1 MKYLLLLAFY
11 LILSPF
17 KSMAQ
22 DDNAR
27 ERAKLFAAVKNSI
40 DDSTKMMNLL
50 GLGYNV
56 YAGSKPDSAIYYYD
70 MAYVIANR
78 LKNKTGL
85 LRYYACYG
93 DVLSSRSKNFEAITM
108 ALKAVAL
115 AETTNNDHFK
125 GAVYNNLAGCYT
137 DASDIEKAYA
147 YYLKAIAAYERLDDK
162 RHLAAVYANVLG
174 IFSSIGHSPEKA
186 LQYGLKSIEVSR
198 SVKDQN
204 VLAEALVNTSSVY
217 INLGKLNKALAL
229 LTEAKAISEK
239 KNDKITLLTELVGFN
254 KIFVLQGRY
263 DDLKKYTDRIV
274 VLSKETGNDR
284 TMADA
289 EYYLGLYTF
298 NNKDYPAAA
307 GHLKKSISISRE
319 VKAVS
324 VEEESYS
331 ALGDVE
337 LLMGNFAAYHKDRNL
352 EDSVRA
358 KLHADQILI
367 NTQELETKYN
377 VAKKEVEISNLN
389 KEKQIQALTL
399 QTRTIYI
406 VILTCALAVLIVF
419 TWLIRNNSIR
429 KEKLLINER
438 ELKEQ
443 QIQILE
449 KEKELLSTQ
458 ALMEGQEAERSR
470 LAKDLHDGLGGI
482 LTGTKYSL
490 SSMKQ
495 NMIISADNAAAF
507 EKTMNMLDQS
517 ISELR
522 RVAHNMMP
530 ESLLKLSLND
540 AIEDYCHQIT
550 NSGALKVTYQSFD
563 IDKLTAN
570 EAVKIAVYRIVQELI
585 NNVVKHAGA
594 KTAIVQITLKEAIL
608 GITVE
613 DDGKGF
619 ELANLSFAEG
629 MGYKNLKSRVDFLK
643 GNIDVKSERGKGT
656 SVLIQLPV

>member
-1 MKYLLLLAFY
+1 MRYFLLLAFY
-11 LILSPF
+11 LFLSPF

-22 DDNAR
+22 DENAK
-27 ERAKLFAAVKNSI
+27 ECAKLFNAVKNSM
-40 DDSTKMMNLL
+40 DDSTKMMNLI
-50 GLGYNV
+50 GLGYGI
-56 YAGSKPDSAIYYYD
+56 YSGSKPDSALYYYD
-70 MAYVIANR
+70 MAFAIAKR
-78 LKNKTGL
+78 IKSKFGM
-85 LRYYACYG
+85 LRYYACYS
-93 DVLSSRSKNFEAITM
+93 DILSARGKYYEALNM
-108 ALKAVAL
+108 SLKEVDI
-115 AETTNNDHFK
+115 AESSNNDHYR
-125 GAVYNNLAGCYT
+125 GAAYNNLAGSYT
-137 DASDIEKAYA
+137 DISEIEKAYA
-147 YYLKAIAAYERLDDK
+147 AYLKSIAAYERLDDK
-162 RHLAAVYANVLG
+162 KHLAAVYANVLG
-174 IFSSIGHSPEKA
+174 IFFSVGHSPEKA
-186 LQYGLKSIEVSR
+186 LQYGLKAIEVSR
-198 SVKDQN
+198 SLDNKL
-204 VLAEALVNTSSVY
+204 VLAEALLNTSSVY
-217 INLGKLNKALAL
+217 VNLGKLNKALSL
-229 LTEAKAISEK
+229 LSEAKAISEK
-239 KNDKITLLTELVGFN
+239 LNDKTTQLSELAAFN
-254 KIFVLQGRY
+254 NIYVLQGRY
-263 DDLKKYTDRIV
+263 EELKKYTAQIMI
-274 VLSKETGNDR
+274 LAKETGNDR
-284 TMADA
+284 VMADA
-289 EYYLGLYTF
+289 EYYLGLYDF
-298 NNKDYPAAA
+298 NNKSYPGAAV
-307 GHLKKSISISRE
+307 HLKKSILIARQT
-319 VKAVS
+319 KAIL
-324 VEEESYS
+324 VEEKAYS
-331 ALGDVE
+331 ALGDVD
-337 LLMGNFAAYHKDRNL
+337 LLVGNIMAYHTNRLL
-352 EDSVRA
+352 EDSVRT

-399 QTRTIYI
+399 QKRTIYI
-406 VILTCALAVLIVF
+406 VILTCALAMLVVL

-429 KEKLLINER
+429 KENER

-495 NMIISADNAAAF
+495 NMIISAENAAAF

-540 AIEDYCHQIT
+540 AIDDYCHQIT
-550 NSGALKVTYQSFD
+550 TSGALKITYQSFD

-594 KTAIVQITLKEAIL
+594 KSAIVQITLKEAIL

-619 ELANLSFAEG
+619 DLTNLSFAEG

-643 GNIDVKSERGKGT
+643 GNIDVKSEKGKGT

>member
-1 MKYLLLLAFY
+1 L
-11 LILSPF
+11 
-17 KSMAQ
+17 
-22 DDNAR
+22 
-27 ERAKLFAAVKNSI
+27 
-40 DDSTKMMNLL
+40 
-50 GLGYNV
+50 
-56 YAGSKPDSAIYYYD
+56 YA
-70 MAYVIANR
+70 
-78 LKNKTGL
+78 
-85 LRYYACYG
+85 
-93 DVLSSRSKNFEAITM
+93 
-108 ALKAVAL
+108 
-115 AETTNNDHFK
+115 
-125 GAVYNNLAGCYT
+125 
-137 DASDIEKAYA
+137 
-147 YYLKAIAAYERLDDK
+147 
-162 RHLAAVYANVLG
+162 
-174 IFSSIGHSPEKA
+174 
-186 LQYGLKSIEVSR
+186 
-198 SVKDQN
+198 
-204 VLAEALVNTSSVY
+204 
-217 INLGKLNKALAL
+217 
-229 LTEAKAISEK
+229 
-239 KNDKITLLTELVGFN
+239 
-254 KIFVLQGRY
+254 
-263 DDLKKYTDRIV
+263 
-274 VLSKETGNDR
+274 
-284 TMADA
+284 
-289 EYYLGLYTF
+289 F
-298 NNKDYPAAA
+298 NNKDYPTAA
-307 GHLKKSISISRE
+307 GHLKKSILISRE
-319 VKAVS
+319 TKAVS
-324 VEEESYS
+324 IEEEAYS

-337 LLMGNFAAYHKDRNL
+337 LLMGNFAAYHNDRNL

-406 VILTCALAVLIVF
+406 VILTCAVAVLIIVG
-419 TWLIRNNSIR
+419 WLIRNNSIR

-550 NSGALKVTYQSFD
+550 TSGALKITYQSFD
-563 IDKLTAN
+563 IDKLTTN

-585 NNVVKHAGA
+585 NNVVKHASA

>member
-1 MKYLLLLAFY
+1 
-11 LILSPF
+11 
-17 KSMAQ
+17 
-22 DDNAR
+22 
-27 ERAKLFAAVKNSI
+27 
-40 DDSTKMMNLL
+40 
-50 GLGYNV
+50 
-56 YAGSKPDSAIYYYD
+56 
-70 MAYVIANR
+70 
-78 LKNKTGL
+78 
-85 LRYYACYG
+85 
-93 DVLSSRSKNFEAITM
+93 
-108 ALKAVAL
+108 
-115 AETTNNDHFK
+115 
-125 GAVYNNLAGCYT
+125 
-137 DASDIEKAYA
+137 
-147 YYLKAIAAYERLDDK
+147 
-162 RHLAAVYANVLG
+162 
-174 IFSSIGHSPEKA
+174 
-186 LQYGLKSIEVSR
+186 
-198 SVKDQN
+198 
-204 VLAEALVNTSSVY
+204 
-217 INLGKLNKALAL
+217 
-229 LTEAKAISEK
+229 
-239 KNDKITLLTELVGFN
+239 
-254 KIFVLQGRY
+254 
-263 DDLKKYTDRIV
+263 
-274 VLSKETGNDR
+274 
-284 TMADA
+284 
-289 EYYLGLYTF
+289 
-298 NNKDYPAAA
+298 
-307 GHLKKSISISRE
+307 
-319 VKAVS
+319 
-324 VEEESYS
+324 
-331 ALGDVE
+331 VE
-337 LLMGNFAAYHKDRNL
+337 LLMGDFAAYHNNRNL

-358 KLHADQILI
+358 KLHMDQILI

-399 QTRTIYI
+399 QKRTIYI
-406 VILTCALAVLIVF
+406 VILTCALAMLVVL

-449 KEKELLSTQ
+449 REKELLSTQ

-495 NMIISADNAAAF
+495 NMIISAENAAAF

-540 AIEDYCHQIT
+540 AIEDYCLQIT
-550 NSGALKVTYQSFD
+550 NSGALKVTYQSFE

-594 KTAIVQITLKEAIL
+594 KSAIVQITLKEDIL

-619 ELANLSFAEG
+619 ELTNLSFAEG